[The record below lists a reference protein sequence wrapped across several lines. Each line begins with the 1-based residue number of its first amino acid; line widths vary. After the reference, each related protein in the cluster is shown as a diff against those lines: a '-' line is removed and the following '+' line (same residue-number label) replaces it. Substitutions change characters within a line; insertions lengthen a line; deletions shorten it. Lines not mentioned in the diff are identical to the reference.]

1 MRLSSKSARLHSLGG
16 APRDREEKLQ
26 AGSDIPCR
34 YTKLVANGWYFAN
47 ALVKSPRSIG
57 AIAPSS
63 TALADA
69 MSHEV
74 PKGDDFVVEL
84 GGGTGSITSG
94 LLRAGVSGERI
105 VVVERDKSLCARITE
120 RFPIVRVVCGD
131 ARNIKRLLPKAGVI
145 SPACAVVSGLP
156 LLTMS
161 VAERFRVLLN
171 AWSITD
177 GQGPFVQFSYGMI
190 CPVPASSL
198 ARLGATATRS
208 AWIARNLPPA
218 SVWRI
223 ERGIR

>member
-1 MRLSSKSARLHSLGG
+1 MRLSSKSARLHSLRG
-16 APRDREEKLQ
+16 ARRDREEELQ

-34 YTKLVANGWYFAN
+34 YTKLVSNGWYFAN

-105 VVVERDKSLCARITE
+105 VVVERDKSLCARIKE
-120 RFPIVRVVCGD
+120 RFPLVRVVCGD
-131 ARNIKRLLPKAGVI
+131 ARNIKRLLPKVGVL

-161 VAERFRVLLN
+161 VAERFRVMLN
-171 AWSITD
+171 AWSITG
-177 GQGPFVQFSYGMI
+177 GQGPFVQFSYGMF
-190 CPVPASSL
+190 CPVPASNL
-198 ARLGATATRS
+198 TRLGATAKRS

-223 ERGIR
+223 EPRVR